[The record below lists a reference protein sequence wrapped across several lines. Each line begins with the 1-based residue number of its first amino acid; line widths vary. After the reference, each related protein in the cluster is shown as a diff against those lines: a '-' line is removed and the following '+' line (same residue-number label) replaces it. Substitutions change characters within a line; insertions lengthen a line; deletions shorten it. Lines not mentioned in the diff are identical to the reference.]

1 MTSKRYDWQ
10 NKEYLISATV
20 KSSEELPFREDG
32 SATPW
37 LQPSG
42 QQKPQASFVQRLLCS
57 STYCRKHETI
67 TSSRFQTNSD
77 LRMEAIFILLRQF
90 LNDVIYRGYFGRF
103 EKRTQTSVCGDAAP
117 EGLRSHRFSKKMG
130 PSHQFSYHLKHL

>member
-10 NKEYLISATV
+10 NKEYLILVTM

-42 QQKPQASFVQRLLCS
+42 TALPTGATSLICSVFALQFYLLQ
-57 STYCRKHETI
+57 ET
-67 TSSRFQTNSD
+67 
-77 LRMEAIFILLRQF
+77 
-90 LNDVIYRGYFGRF
+90 
-103 EKRTQTSVCGDAAP
+103 
-117 EGLRSHRFSKKMG
+117 
-130 PSHQFSYHLKHL
+130 